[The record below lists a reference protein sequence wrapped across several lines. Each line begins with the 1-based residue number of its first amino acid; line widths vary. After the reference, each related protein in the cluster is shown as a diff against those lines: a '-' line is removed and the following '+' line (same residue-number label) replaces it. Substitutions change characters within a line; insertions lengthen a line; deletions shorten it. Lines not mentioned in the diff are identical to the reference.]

1 MFDLNF
7 IDLINK
13 EQEKKNYVNIIY
25 KSVSNQVL
33 GDCCC

>member
-1 MFDLNF
+1 MFDQNYL
-7 IDLINK
+7 DLINK
-13 EQEKKNYVNIIY
+13 KPKIKKKLSIIY